1 MVHIY
6 VDAIHVGLRGREE
19 VEAFVWHQEKLH
31 TFVMNPDIVS
41 VPVLFGV
48 IIEQFKALFF
58 AMFAIF
64 FPL

>member
-1 MVHIY
+1 
-6 VDAIHVGLRGREE
+6 
-19 VEAFVWHQEKLH
+19 
-31 TFVMNPDIVS
+31 MNPDIVS